1 MVLGRPRIVRR
12 LLSDG
17 LRVIPLPEVKVRTF
31 THILPDG
38 VETTLTVR
46 FVWDDHVGIVHLDA
60 DTAWDLAAQLMFT
73 ASGMK
78 PELVG

>member
-1 MVLGRPRIVRR
+1 MFVPDVQVRPFNH
-12 LLSDG
+12 L
-17 LRVIPLPEVKVRTF
+17 
-31 THILPDG
+31 LPDG
-38 VETTLTVR
+38 VLSTVAVK
-46 FVWDDHVGIVHLDA
+46 FIWDDHVGIVHLDA